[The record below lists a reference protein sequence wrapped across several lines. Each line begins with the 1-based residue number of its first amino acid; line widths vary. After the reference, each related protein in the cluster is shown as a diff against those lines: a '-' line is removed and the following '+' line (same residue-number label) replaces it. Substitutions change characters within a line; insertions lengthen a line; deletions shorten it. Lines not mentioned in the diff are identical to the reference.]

1 MKNLYFK
8 KNNYYLVP
16 GQTCNEIHTVL
27 SDMKQLAEIYLSDVE
42 GLEEDSERFEEAMI
56 IFEFVIQKFL
66 KIDDLDSLEFG
77 GVKTS
82 YTFKPF
88 MEFYKPKKYKE
99 PELDEEEEL
108 VGELAKLM
116 TLMNLYEEKEEYEKC
131 AIIKKK
137 IDEINK
143 KLGNK

>member
-82 YTFKPF
+82 YTFNEILKST
-88 MEFYKPKKYKE
+88 
-99 PELDEEEEL
+99 
-108 VGELAKLM
+108 G
-116 TLMNLYEEKEEYEKC
+116 
-131 AIIKKK
+131 IKRA
-137 IDEINK
+137 
-143 KLGNK
+143 GSR

>member
-66 KIDDLDSLEFG
+66 KIDELDSLELG
-77 GVKTS
+77 GVKSS
-82 YTFKPF
+82 YTFNEILKST
-88 MEFYKPKKYKE
+88 
-99 PELDEEEEL
+99 
-108 VGELAKLM
+108 G
-116 TLMNLYEEKEEYEKC
+116 
-131 AIIKKK
+131 IKRA
-137 IDEINK
+137 
-143 KLGNK
+143 GSR